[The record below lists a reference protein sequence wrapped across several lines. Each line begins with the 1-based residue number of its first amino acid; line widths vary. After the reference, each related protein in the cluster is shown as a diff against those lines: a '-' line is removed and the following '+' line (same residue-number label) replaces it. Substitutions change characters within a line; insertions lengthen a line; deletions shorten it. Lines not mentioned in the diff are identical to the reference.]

1 MIETTADRIYKT
13 LLERIVT
20 GDLKAQDKLR
30 QDHLAREYQTSHV
43 PIREAL
49 LRLEA
54 KGLAYSVPH
63 KGTRVASLEPTE
75 IREIIEMR
83 VALEGLALT
92 HAIPQMTDQIL
103 ADAEQARRDCDTAK
117 TMAAWNRADRTF
129 HLTLLSACK
138 MSRLLVSIEDLQI
151 LTARHLFSYFAND
164 WAPRHDPDHAALLAA
179 CHEGDI
185 ATARDHLRDH
195 LRRVL

>member
-20 GDLKAQDKLR
+20 GDLKAEDKLR
-30 QDHLAREYQTSHV
+30 QDHLARQYETSHV

-75 IREIIEMR
+75 IREVIEMR
-83 VALEGLALT
+83 IALESLALS
-92 HAIPQMTDQIL
+92 HAIPQMTDQVL
-103 ADAEQARRDCDTAK
+103 ANADQVRQDCDAAK
-117 TMAAWNRADRTF
+117 TMLAWNRADRIF

-138 MSRLLVSIEDLQI
+138 MPRLLASIEDLQI
-151 LTARHLFSYFAND
+151 LTARHIFVHFAAD
-164 WAPRHDPDHAALLAA
+164 WVSRNDPDHTVLLEA
-179 CHEGDI
+179 CRNGEVVK
-185 ATARDHLRDH
+185 ARDCLRDH